1 MVCTM
6 LAQTPLATPAGLAR
20 STARP
25 SRSPAPFRSVRRV
38 VAVRAAEKS
47 PLDQLEEKAQ
57 VGVRASG

>member
-1 MVCTM
+1 
-6 LAQTPLATPAGLAR
+6 
-20 STARP
+20 
-25 SRSPAPFRSVRRV
+25 V